1 VTELVRDDP
10 DAGVLGLHDVVV
22 DLDAGA
28 RDGVAAGG
36 RVDVAGVRPDGVGAL
51 GTTVVGLVGAGV
63 DDHEVVDDAVGLEQV
78 AVAVDVALVLDVVV
92 GPGEAGITGR
102 EGVDRIHHQLADLAG
117 VVGVAGVGL
126 DRLAAG
132 GGAVVGLGVRHLD
145 PAGDAAGDVV
155 GALGHLAV
163 VVLDGVAAQVDAGP
177 AVGAGQVGPD
187 PLGQAGLGVDELVV
201 VAGAEV
207 GHPEGVVVGAAAE
220 GRRVGQVVV
229 QRAVQQRARRLGDA
243 VLGADEGRALEAGE
257 VVVGVGVELDQDG
270 QQLGRLGAGGVLE
283 GPRALA
289 RLGGHRLQPAEL
301 PAASATGPYATWPSA
316 PLRHRGRASGP
327 ARRSARCRPGWPR
340 WRSRSR
346 ARSRPPPR
354 RPGR

>member
-92 GPGEAGITGR
+92 GPGEAGVTGR
-102 EGVDRIHHQLADLAG
+102 EGVDRVHHQLADLAG

-220 GRRVGQVVV
+220 GRRVGRLLCSGPFSSVPGGSVTQSSAPTKAGRSKPEKSSLALGLNSTRTVSSL
-229 QRAVQQRARRLGDA
+229 AVW
-243 VLGADEGRALEAGE
+243 VLGACLKARGL
-257 VVVGVGVELDQDG
+257 LP
-270 QQLGRLGAGGVLE
+270 VLAAIVSSR
-283 GPRALA
+283 PSC
-289 RLGGHRLQPAEL
+289 LQPAQ
-301 PAASATGPYATWPSA
+301 PAVRYLA
-316 PLRHRGRASGP
+316 
-327 ARRSARCRPGWPR
+327 
-340 WRSRSR
+340 
-346 ARSRPPPR
+346 
-354 RPGR
+354 